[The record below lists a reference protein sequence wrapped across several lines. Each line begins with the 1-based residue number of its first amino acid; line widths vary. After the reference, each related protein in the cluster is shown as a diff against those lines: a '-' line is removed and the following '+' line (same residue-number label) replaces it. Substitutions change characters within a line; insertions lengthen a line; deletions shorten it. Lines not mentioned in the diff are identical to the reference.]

1 MQTEEKPIEI
11 APQPIKQN
19 AQPVLIEN
27 GSIFSIQ
34 ISDKKSRH
42 SRHGSH
48 SKDSRSVSARRTR
61 SFVAIE
67 KLISGQSVLAR
78 HRGDS
83 ADSRN

>member
-34 ISDKKSRH
+34 ISDKK